1 MTIIKD
7 KPSILSRNS
16 RPSHNS
22 DLFTFCPQSL
32 GDTPTLTSV
41 LEKQASDPT
50 ISQRVFAI
58 HPPPDYNHS
67 SQYSNSN
74 IVPTV
79 ETTYADFQCF
89 VRATAFKWYNL
100 LRPFQSDEL
109 NSHTNT
115 SNDNP
120 VIAVLSDT
128 GTSLC
133 IAIMAVLKLN
143 ATAFLLSPAV
153 KSSLNH

>member
-1 MTIIKD
+1 MTIIKH
-7 KPSILSRNS
+7 KPSILSQNS
-16 RPSHNS
+16 RRSHNL

-74 IVPTV
+74 VVPTV
-79 ETTYADFQCF
+79 ETTYADFRCF
-89 VRATAFKWYNL
+89 VQATAFKWYNL
-100 LRPFQSDEL
+100 LHPYQSDEFG
-109 NSHTNT
+109 SHTNA

-120 VIAVLSDT
+120 VIAILSDT
-128 GTSLC
+128 GISLC

-153 KSSLNH
+153 RSLDY